1 VRATGLI
8 NFVLV
13 SSTSA
18 LLLGVVT
25 RTNKGLKEDNFI
37 PVSKSKFSM
46 PVDSPITEDPD
57 LPYEFQDNNG
67 RPPQFDPKSK
77 LYLDDPSNVKT
88 DVQYNPKTGT
98 YDITQKIGDNI
109 DYRPETYMNMKEY
122 KDYMFKKT
130 MREYWRSRVAADDL
144 NNKPRKSMVP
154 KLQVNSELFD
164 RIFGGNTVDIKPTG
178 TAELIF
184 GLNRNKNFNPAI
196 PQKQQKITNFD
207 FNMRI
212 QLNLIGKIGDKLKV
226 TTNYNTEA
234 SFDWE
239 NQVKL
244 DYTGYEDEIIKKIEA
259 GNVTLPL
266 QSSLISGSQTLFG
279 LKTQLQFG
287 RLMMTTVFS
296 QQKGKKQEVT
306 VQGGA
311 QTQMFS
317 VNGDNYEANKHYFL
331 GHYFRDNYDNW
342 MSTLPIINT
351 PIVVN
356 RVEVYILNINGNAE
370 QTRNVV
376 AFEDLGE
383 DTSHVWP
390 GLLASS
396 GGIANPAYAIHDSAG
411 INPHNGA
418 NSLYYIMANPTNGIL
433 ASRSFTA
440 ASSQLAS
447 AAITS
452 NLNNSGGNYMDPSR
466 DYNIIQNARK
476 LNPSEFFFNPRTGF
490 ISLNQ
495 QISNEQAV
503 AVSYQYTYNG
513 RTYQVGE
520 FSDQI
525 PDNSKLLICKLL
537 KTVSVSV
544 KHPMWKLMMKNVYS
558 LGAYNLNAQDFK
570 LDVYYN
576 NIETGVDVPYLPFGN
591 VNGQQLIRVLN
602 CDKLSSNGD
611 KVPDGVFDFIKDY
624 TILPN
629 NGRIYLPTVE
639 PFGRS
644 LAAKF
649 SANDFPEA
657 NKYVFNELY
666 DSTRTAATFLQEKNR
681 YKIRG
686 SYKSASGS
694 EIALNALNIP
704 QGAVVVT
711 ANGVALAE
719 NTDYTVD
726 YTLGRVKIIN
736 EGILNSGAQIKVS
749 LESNSLFNV
758 QQKSLWGTRLDYNAN
773 RNLKLGGTFLRFN
786 ERPITQKV
794 SFGDEPV
801 SNIVAGL
808 DFNYKTDAPFLTR
821 WLDKLPLFST
831 KEMSTLTF
839 RGEAAKLFPGNA
851 KAIGRSGNSYIDDF
865 EGSVSVI
872 DVRSP
877 NAWYL
882 ASIPQG
888 QATSFPEASL
898 SDSIATGKNRAR
910 FNWYSI
916 DPMFTRTQNGTT
928 PGYYNNNIFSNNM
941 WRQVFETELFPGKT
955 PPNGQQVVLPVL
967 DLGFYP
973 SERGPYNYDVK
984 PTAISSGINSD
995 GTLKNPQNRWGGIM
1009 RRLETND
1016 FQAANVEY
1024 IQFWMMDPFNED
1036 YTKETH
1042 PDFDPAKLPSG
1053 DLYINLGNI
1062 SEDIVKDGR
1071 MLYENGL
1078 QGTSSFSK
1086 DLPIDSNNVGNFP
1099 IIPPTVNA
1107 FSQDNND
1114 RPYQDVGFDGLGN
1127 DAEKFRFRRVLADAQ
1142 NSAYDQN
1149 APAIQALL
1157 RDPSTDDYH
1166 FFRGDD
1172 WDAVEEK
1179 TLVRYSKYNNPEG
1192 NQPTEEQYKN
1202 QNSGGYNTSHA
1213 NTLPNIEDVN
1223 RDNTLSET
1231 ENYYQY
1237 HIKISPSD
1245 VNANSVG
1252 TNFIVDAFDGTA
1264 DFGGINKKVKWYQFK
1279 IPISQFENVV
1289 GGIEGFNSIRF
1300 MRVYMKGFERP
1311 VLLRLARFELVRSDW
1326 RRYQF
1331 DLKQTGEYIANDDN
1345 STSFDVSAVSL
1356 QENGTKVPVNYVLPP
1371 DIQQQQNVQ
1380 TTNLVL
1386 QNEQALQI
1394 RACNLKDGDSRAI
1407 FKNVDLDTRMFNNI
1421 KMNVHAEKLNDI
1433 PLNDGD
1439 VHLFF
1444 RVGTDY
1450 NNNFYEYEI
1459 PLRLTPKGVYDP
1471 NSDDGRYAVWPGE
1484 NEVNF
1489 KFSDITAL
1497 RNARNEDPAFGY
1509 YSNLN
1514 QYTQPFSKD
1523 FGGYTLTIVGNPNL
1537 GTVKSIMVGVRNP
1550 KDNGALA
1557 HCVEV
1562 WINELRLTEFN
1573 NKGGWATTAQMQ
1585 AKLADLGM
1593 VSLAG
1598 TYSTPFW
1605 GSVEQKINDRRKETN
1620 FNWDLSTTVNAG
1632 KFFPSDWKI
1641 SLPVFYN
1648 FGQTKITPLFNPLDP
1663 DVRMN
1668 DFNNNES
1675 IPAELK
1681 RKIRDQVIDFTERKG
1696 FNLTN
1701 VRIDGLKRKD
1711 AKPMP
1716 WDVRNFSVT
1725 YAYTEIN
1732 KHSMSVESN
1741 TNRQYRANIQY
1752 AFSLQNPYTIK
1763 PFAKMKIFSNKWFA
1777 LIKDFN
1783 LQLLP
1788 NSFGTSMDVNRTFAA
1803 LKNRDITSFYASS
1816 SDFVNPVLYN
1826 KNFTISRAYNLRW
1839 DLSKSVKFDFTANND
1854 GRIIEPLGEVGPKQK
1869 VNRDSVVQT
1878 FFHGK
1883 PGHGQNDYG
1892 KFGENTVYRQAM
1904 NLNVNVPIQKIP
1916 LFDFVTL
1923 TYRYGGTYT
1932 WSRRPFAASDSIG
1945 NTIQNTNSHN
1955 YTANFQMNTLY
1966 NKIPYFKRLNTNSNN
1981 KGGGGKTSG
1990 PPISK
1995 GQKPL
2000 TDSTNPKKN
2009 ENFKDIFEFLARGIM
2024 MIKNISLSYQLSGGQ
2039 ALPNFNPSSQYMG
2052 MDFHQNQA
2060 PGFLFTTGWYD
2071 ARIRERSADNGWL
2084 AQNSMQTTPYT
2095 SVSSKDFSY
2104 RSSIE
2109 PHGSLKIELNGNYKM
2124 SKNVSEYLIYY
2135 ADKSFATDS
2144 NLLYKNFDFHVS
2156 KNESGSFN
2164 ISTFTFFRSFRDKSK
2179 GVNSAL
2185 FSEFLDE
2192 RRNVANELGAS
2203 NPNSNGVVQYTSAG
2217 ATGTLTESYVDGYT
2231 DNQQDVLF
2239 GAFYK
2244 TYTGRKIRNYSS
2256 ANPFPTV
2263 PLPNWTISWDGLGK
2277 IPMFKKTFRGIT
2289 VRHSYRSGMNV
2300 NGFSN
2305 NLLFNPDGTTQ
2316 NVRYP
2321 VTVNSGSVSLN
2332 NNFVP
2337 YYNIN
2342 AVTITE
2348 AFAPL
2353 VKFDFQF
2360 VKQGWTANVE
2370 TKRDK
2375 TTSLNVTGPQI
2386 IETKGQ
2392 EYIVGVGYMYP
2403 KLRFKKIQIQGKVL
2417 ESNLTVKIDLSFRNN
2432 ITVIRRV
2439 TDGLSIPTGG
2449 TNIITMRSSA
2459 DYALTQNINLRIFYD
2474 WIKTKPQTSA
2484 SFPTSNATGGFSL
2497 RINFQ

>member
-1 VRATGLI
+1 MRASGLI

-13 SSTSA
+13 TSA
-18 LLLGVVT
+18 TACLMGVVT
-25 RTNKGLKEDNFI
+25 KTKDSQQEDVFAASRNQW
-37 PVSKSKFSM
+37 SM
-46 PVDSPITEDPD
+46 PLDSPITEP
-57 LPYEFQDNNG
+57 LPFDFKDNNG
-67 RPPQFDPKSK
+67 KPPQLDPKSK
-77 LYLDDPSNVKT
+77 LYLENPSNVKT
-88 DVQYNPKTGT
+88 DVEYNPKTGN
-98 YDITQKIGDNI
+98 YDVKQKIGDDI

-122 KDYMFKKT
+122 KDYMYKKS

-287 RLMMTTVFS
+287 KLMMTTVFS

-311 QTQMFS
+311 QTQQFS
-317 VNGDNYEANKHYFL
+317 VNADNYEANRHYFL
-331 GHYFRDNYDNW
+331 GHYFRDNYDGW
-342 MSTLPIINT
+342 MSTLPVINT
-351 PIVVN
+351 PIVVTK
-356 RVEVYILNINGNAE
+356 VEVYILNINGNAE

-383 DTSHVWP
+383 DSSHVFP
-390 GLLASS
+390 GLQLGGGVAPS
-396 GGIANPAYAIHDSAG
+396 GYSIKDSAG
-411 INPHNGA
+411 VFPHNGA
-418 NSLYYIMANPTNGIL
+418 NSLYYLMANPVNGVL

-440 ASSQLAS
+440 ASSLLAS
-447 AAITS
+447 TALAT
-452 NLNNSGGNYMDPSR
+452 NANNSGGNYMDPSR
-466 DYNIIQNARK
+466 DYNVIQNARK
-476 LNPSEFFFNPRTGF
+476 LNSSEFFFNPRTGF

-503 AVSYQYTYNG
+503 AVSYQYTYGG

-520 FSDQI
+520 FSDQV
-525 PDNSKLLICKLL
+525 PDNTKLLICKLL

-570 LDVYYN
+570 LDIFYN
-576 NIETGVDVPYLPFGN
+576 NIETGVDVPYLPYGSI
-591 VNGQQLIRVLN
+591 NGQQLIRVIG
-602 CDKLSSNGD
+602 CDRLSSNGD
-611 KVPDGVFDFIKDY
+611 KIPDGVFDFIKDY

-629 NGRIYLPTVE
+629 NGRVYLPTIE

-649 SANDFPEA
+649 STNDFPGA

-666 DSTRTAATFLQEKNR
+666 DSTKTAATFITEKNR
-681 YKIRG
+681 YKIKG

-704 QGAVVVT
+704 QGAVMVT

-758 QQKSLWGTRLDYNAN
+758 QQRSLWGTRLDYNAS

-786 ERPITQKV
+786 ERPVTQKV

-808 DFNYKTDAPFLTR
+808 DFSYKTDAPFLTR
-821 WLDKLPLFST
+821 LLDKLPLYST
-831 KEMSTLTF
+831 KEMSTINF

-851 KAIGRSGNSYIDDF
+851 KAIGKSGNSYIDDF

-872 DVRSP
+872 DIRSP
-877 NAWYL
+877 NAWFL

-888 QATSFPEASL
+888 QPALFPEASL

-910 FNWYSI
+910 FNWYTI
-916 DPMFTRTQNGTT
+916 DPMFTRSQSGTT
-928 PGYYNNNIFSNNM
+928 PSYYNNNIFSNNM

-973 SERGPYNYDVK
+973 TERGPYNYDVK
-984 PTAISSGINSD
+984 PSLVSAGINSD
-995 GTLKNPQNRWGGIM
+995 GTLKKPSARWGGIM

-1024 IQFWMMDPFNED
+1024 IQFWLMDPFNDD
-1036 YTKETH
+1036 YNSDTH
-1042 PDFDPAKLPSG
+1042 PDFDKNKLPNG

-1062 SEDIVKDGR
+1062 SEDIVKDSR
-1071 MLYENGL
+1071 MVYENGL
-1078 QGTSSFSK
+1078 PGKSSFSNN
-1086 DLPIDSNNVGNFP
+1086 LPIDSNNVANYP
-1099 IIPPTVNA
+1099 IIPATVNA

-1114 RPYQDVGFDGLGN
+1114 RPYQDVGFDGLGDDN
-1127 DAEKFRFRRVLADAQ
+1127 EKSRFRRVLADVQ
-1142 NSAYDQN
+1142 SSAYDQN
-1149 APAIQALL
+1149 APAIQALIK
-1157 RDPSTDDYH
+1157 DPSTDDYH

-1172 WDAVEEK
+1172 WDDNQVR
-1179 TLVRYSKYNNPEG
+1179 TLQRYSKYNNPEG
-1192 NQPTEEQYKN
+1192 NQPTEQQY
-1202 QNSGGYNTSHA
+1202 NSANPKGGNYNTSHA

-1245 VNANSVG
+1245 VNPSSIG

-1300 MRVYMKGFERP
+1300 MRVYMKGFDRP
-1311 VLLRLARFELVRSDW
+1311 VLLRMARFELVRSDW

-1331 DLKQTGEYIANDDN
+1331 DLKQPGEYIANDDN
-1345 STSFDVSAVSL
+1345 STTFDVSAVSL
-1356 QENGTKVPVNYVLPP
+1356 QENGTKTPVNYILPP

-1386 QNEQALQI
+1386 QNEQALQM

-1421 KMNVHAEKLNDI
+1421 KMNVHAEKLNNI

-1439 VHLFF
+1439 LTLFF

-1450 NNNFYEYEI
+1450 NNNFYEYEV
-1459 PLRLTPKGVYDP
+1459 PLKLTPKGVYDP
-1471 NSDDGRYAVWPGE
+1471 NSTDARYAVWPQD
-1484 NEVNF
+1484 NEINF
-1489 KFSDITAL
+1489 KFSDVTKL
-1497 RNARNEDPAFGY
+1497 RTLRSEKYGY
-1509 YSNLN
+1509 YTSLN
-1514 QYTQPFSKD
+1514 QLSTPFSYD
-1523 FGGYTLTIVGNPNL
+1523 FGGYKITIVGNPNL
-1537 GTVKSIMVGVRNP
+1537 GTIKSVMVGVRNP
-1550 KDNGALA
+1550 KGNDNQA
-1557 HCVEV
+1557 HCVEL

-1573 NKGGWATTAQMQ
+1573 NQGGWATTGQVQ

-1620 FNWDLSTTVNAG
+1620 FNWDMSTTLNAG
-1632 KFFPSDWKI
+1632 KFFPNNWKVT
-1641 SLPVFYN
+1641 LPVFYN
-1648 FGQTKITPLFNPLDP
+1648 FGQTKVIPLFNPLDP
-1663 DVRMN
+1663 DIRMS
-1668 DFNNNES
+1668 DFDANNQ
-1675 IPAELK
+1675 IPQDTKERIK
-1681 RKIRDQVIDFTERKG
+1681 NQVIDFTERKG

-1701 VRIDGLKRKD
+1701 VRIDGLKRKE

-1716 WDVRNFSVT
+1716 WDVRNFSAT

-1732 KHSMSVESN
+1732 KHSMSIESN
-1741 TNRQYRANIQY
+1741 TNRQYRANILY
-1752 AFSLQNPYTIK
+1752 AFTIQNPLTIK
-1763 PFAKMKIFSNKWFA
+1763 PFSKMKMFENKWFT

-1783 LQLLP
+1783 LQLVP
-1788 NSFGTSMDVNRTFAA
+1788 NSFGSSIDVTRTFSA
-1803 LKNRDITSFYASS
+1803 LKNRDITSFYTTA
-1816 SDFVNPVLYN
+1816 SDFANPVLYN
-1826 KNFTISRAYNLRW
+1826 KNFVIGRSYNLRW
-1839 DLSKSVKFDFTANND
+1839 DLSKSVKFDYSANND

-1869 VNRDSVVQT
+1869 VNRDSILST
-1878 FFHGK
+1878 FLNGK
-1883 PGHGQNDYG
+1883 KAHGQNDYG
-1892 KFGENTVYRQAM
+1892 KYGENTVYRQAM
-1904 NLNVNVPIQKIP
+1904 NLNVTVPIQKIP
-1916 LFDFVTL
+1916 ILDFATL
-1923 TYRYGGTYT
+1923 TYRFGGTYT
-1932 WSRRPFAASDSIG
+1932 WNRRPFAASDSIG
-1945 NTIQNTNSHN
+1945 NTIQNTNTHN
-1955 YTANFQMNTLY
+1955 YTANFSMNTLY
-1966 NKIPYFKRLNTNSNN
+1966 NKIPYFKRLNTNQPRPGSSKNSTP
-1981 KGGGGKTSG
+1981 GKSPVLPANG
-1990 PPISK
+1990 K
-1995 GQKPL
+1995 KPL

-2009 ENFKDIFEFLARGIM
+2009 ESIKDALEFFARGIM
-2024 MIKNISLSYQLSGGQ
+2024 MIKNISFSYQLSGGQ
-2039 ALPNFNPSSQYMG
+2039 GLPNFKPNSQYMG
-2052 MDFHQNQA
+2052 MDFHNQQA
-2060 PGFLFTTGWYD
+2060 PGFLFTTGLYD

-2084 AQNSMQTTPYT
+2084 ATNALQTTPYT
-2095 SVSSKDFSY
+2095 QVTSKDFSY

-2109 PHGSLKIELNGNYKM
+2109 PHGSLKIELNGNYKLA
-2124 SKNVSEYLIYY
+2124 KNVSEYLIY
-2135 ADKSFATDS
+2135 DTTSGRPT
-2144 NLLYKNFDFHVS
+2144 YKGFDFHVS
-2156 KNESGSFN
+2156 KSETGSFN
-2164 ISTFTFFRSFRDKSK
+2164 ISTFTFFRSFRDASK
-2179 GVNSAL
+2179 GVNSRL
-2185 FSEFLDE
+2185 FNEFLAE
-2192 RRNVANELGAS
+2192 RRNVANELADANHYS
-2203 NPNSNGVVQYTSAG
+2203 SGVVTYTNLKG
-2217 ATGTLTESYVDGYT
+2217 ERESYIDGYQ

-2244 TYTGRKIRNYSS
+2244 TYTGRKIKNYSS
-2256 ANPFPTV
+2256 VNPFPTI

-2277 IPMFKKTFRGIT
+2277 IPIFKKTFRSIT
-2289 VRHSYRSGMNV
+2289 VRHGYRSGLNV

-2305 NLLFNPDGTTQ
+2305 NLLFNPDGSTQ
-2316 NVRYP
+2316 NYRAP
-2321 VTVNSGSVSLN
+2321 VAVNSGSVALN
-2332 NNFVP
+2332 SNFVP

-2342 AVTITE
+2342 AITITE

-2353 VKFDFQF
+2353 IKFDFQF
-2360 VKQGWTANVE
+2360 VKQGWTGNLE

-2375 TTSLNVTGPQI
+2375 TTSLNITGPQI

-2392 EYIVGVGYMYP
+2392 EYIVGLGYMYP
-2403 KLRFKKIQIQGKVL
+2403 KLRFKKVQIQGKVL
-2417 ESNLTVKIDLSFRNN
+2417 ESNLTVKVDLSFRNN
-2432 ITVIRRV
+2432 LTVIRRV

-2449 TNIITMRSSA
+2449 TNIITLRSSA
-2459 DYALTQNINLRIFYD
+2459 DYALTPNINLRLFYD
-2474 WIKTKPQTSA
+2474 WIRTKPQTSA